1 MAVHI
6 LFAQFVYI
14 FIRILCQ
21 NSVVT
26 AQQLL
31 QTSHSHQPGSN
42 VHVDPAKREVI
53 SRERFVSDFYS
64 FSQSR
69 RVWTIISR
77 EQAVRMAT
85 DRKRER
91 RSTFSPNCPSPDT
104 CPREKC
110 HRGHPSMCARGIY
123 CRGGANLGTI
133 APTVFL

>member
-6 LFAQFVYI
+6 LFAQFVHI
-14 FIRILCQ
+14 LIRILCQ

-64 FSQSR
+64 FSLSL
-69 RVWTIISR
+69 
-77 EQAVRMAT
+77 
-85 DRKRER
+85 
-91 RSTFSPNCPSPDT
+91 
-104 CPREKC
+104 
-110 HRGHPSMCARGIY
+110 ARCG
-123 CRGGANLGTI
+123 R
-133 APTVFL
+133 